1 MSKYWKIPPEQNASF
16 VARME
21 DILEVY
27 HRPYT
32 RAFPVVCMDEST
44 KQLIGEVAA
53 PIAMTQNHCQLIDH
67 EYVRNGVATIF
78 VEVEPLAGLRHIKIT
93 QRRTSR
99 AWALFIK
106 EMLDQRYPDAVKV
119 ILVLDNLNIHKIASL
134 YETFPAKE
142 ARRLAERLE
151 LHFTPVH
158 GSWLNISE
166 IELSAL
172 STQCLNRRIEKEET
186 IISEVNEWQQCRNN
200 KKSTIDWQFTN
211 EKARIKLKRLYPNL

>member
-1 MSKYWKIPPEQNASF
+1 
-16 VARME
+16 ME

-99 AWALFIK
+99 DWALFIK

-166 IELSAL
+166 M
-172 STQCLNRRIEKEET
+172 
-186 IISEVNEWQQCRNN
+186 
-200 KKSTIDWQFTN
+200 
-211 EKARIKLKRLYPNL
+211 